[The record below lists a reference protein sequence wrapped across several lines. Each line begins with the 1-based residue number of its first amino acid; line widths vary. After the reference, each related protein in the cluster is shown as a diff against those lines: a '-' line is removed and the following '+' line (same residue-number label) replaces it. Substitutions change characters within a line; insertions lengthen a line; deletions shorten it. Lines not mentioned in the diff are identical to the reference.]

1 MAIDLRELA
10 KGIAAAGQ
18 SIANP
23 LLQHYQNLEEA
34 ELQRKLMED
43 RLNLEQKLAEQS
55 WQKHWDIQ
63 RAYYDQ
69 KSEEDFNRQVLGKF
83 DPRLIPTLKKVAAGD
98 LEASNNLNMISD
110 AVKRIRVEYVFPK
123 DIAEKIKDP
132 MLIDYLTD
140 EYQQTMMK
148 KYEIDTKAE
157 YLKERSA
164 AASEKRANE
173 FLKPRREQ
181 DKLIEQDLEKV
192 EREII
197 KNENLIELARAG
209 LTEATAL
216 YETEQDEKNK
226 NNLKVAIAQHKK
238 QLAAA
243 EENLRRLQ
251 NQKSE
256 LLNKKLTNRG
266 IQSELPKTQ
275 QVDIPVPN
283 PELAKELEK
292 ASSSFDKATTAE
304 QLNPYQLTD
313 KDIPAGVDRAEF
325 EKYYWATIQ
334 EKGFD
339 ISKERAI
346 ALTKKFLNSIK
357 GK

>member
-10 KGIAAAGQ
+10 KGISAAAQ

-43 RLNLEQKLAEQS
+43 RLNLEQKLAEES
-55 WQKHWDIQ
+55 WQKQWGIQ
-63 RAYYDQ
+63 KEYYD
-69 KSEEDFNRQVLGKF
+69 KKAEEDFNRQVLAKF

-98 LEASNNLNMISD
+98 LDASNSLNLVSD
-110 AVKRIRVEYVFPK
+110 AVKRIRTEYVFPK
-123 DIAEKIKDP
+123 DVAGKIKDP

-148 KYEIDTKAE
+148 KYEIDTRAE
-157 YLKERSA
+157 YLRAREEEK
-164 AASEKRANE
+164 SEKRTNE

-181 DKLIEQDLEKV
+181 DRLIEQDLDKIEK
-192 EREII
+192 EII
-197 KNENLIELARAG
+197 KNEGILELAKAG
-209 LTEATAL
+209 LEEAQSL
-216 YETEQDEKNK
+216 YETEQNDKNK
-226 NNLKVAIAQHKK
+226 TQLKVAIAQHKK
-238 QLAAA
+238 QLTAAQ
-243 EENLRRLQ
+243 ENLRRLQ
-251 NQKSE
+251 EQKSE

-266 IQSELPKTQ
+266 VQSELPKTE